1 MNRIL
6 IFITAIFCASCVNRT
21 NSAHPK
27 QHSFQGLLEEADSL
41 YDSGEFKKSG
51 QRFFNAFRENPKDVA
66 VEDWYFAACSWALA
80 GYPDSAFLCLDSV
93 AARRYTFYY
102 SLATD
107 TDLYTLYKD
116 GRWKLFLN
124 RIKQNKDVI
133 ESNLDTKLVDQLD
146 TILKDDQGDRRQL
159 ERLLKKK
166 GNYSDEIS
174 KVNQRILLKD
184 SINLR
189 KVRMILDERGWL
201 GPKDVGQR
209 GASALFLVIQ
219 HSDLATQEKYLPL
232 LEEAVHKGNAK
243 GSELALL
250 VDRIEMR
257 NNRPQIYGSQV
268 IFSNGVNTVYKIKD
282 EANVNKRRAA
292 MGMEPLEKYL
302 KYWGIDYKLPK

>member
-1 MNRIL
+1 
-6 IFITAIFCASCVNRT
+6 
-21 NSAHPK
+21 
-27 QHSFQGLLEEADSL
+27 
-41 YDSGEFKKSG
+41 
-51 QRFFNAFRENPKDVA
+51 
-66 VEDWYFAACSWALA
+66 
-80 GYPDSAFLCLDSV
+80 
-93 AARRYTFYY
+93 
-102 SLATD
+102 
-107 TDLYTLYKD
+107 
-116 GRWKLFLN
+116 
-124 RIKQNKDVI
+124 
-133 ESNLDTKLVDQLD
+133 LVDQLD